1 MKTSCNVTWHCGR
14 SRCSIRNALVFSPF
28 WSEEIFSETQCFQV
42 FFLNLV
48 HHKKFLVN
56 GSFTFMIQRR
66 MLRYSVVSKIL
77 KCFAEAQKKIYEG
90 VRQKLRDTYLKTNV
104 LSNLVYNEPIVF
116 GMKGSKKA
124 GIRAGLMSFWYEKRN
139 GAEVGQ
145 RNDGNRFEITS
156 DFSSAETK
164 ETIIAWQHTWVLV
177 NEKIICSWEGGKG
190 SWGGGAQ
197 VANDACR

>member
-1 MKTSCNVTWHCGR
+1 M
-14 SRCSIRNALVFSPF
+14 
-28 WSEEIFSETQCFQV
+28 
-42 FFLNLV
+42 
-48 HHKKFLVN
+48 N

-124 GIRAGLMSFWYEKRN
+124 GIRAGLMSF
-139 GAEVGQ
+139 
-145 RNDGNRFEITS
+145 
-156 DFSSAETK
+156 
-164 ETIIAWQHTWVLV
+164 
-177 NEKIICSWEGGKG
+177 
-190 SWGGGAQ
+190 
-197 VANDACR
+197 